1 MVLVRVTH
9 MTAMIT
15 CPRDVMSLACTPGG
29 GNEVSRP
36 ATLQKWAVSAANG
49 TSERL
54 LLPSL
59 ILRALML
66 PMASCA
72 EAKAYLLVTYPS
84 QLCIFGG
91 WACLKFRKWG
101 LWLTQN
107 ARRAGRPMDLR
118 ESES

>member
-9 MTAMIT
+9 MIAMIT
-15 CPRDVMSLACTPGG
+15 CPRYVMSLACTPGG

-36 ATLQKWAVSAANG
+36 VTLQKWAVSAANG

-54 LLPSL
+54 LLQSL

-66 PMASCA
+66 PTPSCA

-91 WACLKFRKWG
+91 
-101 LWLTQN
+101 
-107 ARRAGRPMDLR
+107 
-118 ESES
+118 